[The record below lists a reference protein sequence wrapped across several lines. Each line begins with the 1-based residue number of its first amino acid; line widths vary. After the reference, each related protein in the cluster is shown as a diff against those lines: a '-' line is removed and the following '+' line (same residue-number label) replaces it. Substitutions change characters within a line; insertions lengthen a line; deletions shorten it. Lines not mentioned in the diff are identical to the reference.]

1 MENLEKYKSRFYN
14 LMESTMGDVKP
25 LITEDIDYQPAQQF
39 FQDVMSI
46 LGKKFP
52 DKVKWDTNT
61 NRIYGG
67 NKARYFMMSYFP
79 NEKKITWFDN
89 LSTIVK
95 NDGQNVLSFEIK
107 NPQTGQLVPK
117 DPNQLKKEIEEKK
130 RLISTYNFN
139 DLPNSSTPPVF

>member
-25 LITEDIDYQPAQQF
+25 LITEDIDYQPAQTF

-67 NKARYFMMSYFP
+67 NKTQFFMMSYFP
-79 NEKKITWFDN
+79 KTKTITWSDN
-89 LSTIVK
+89 YWRIVK
-95 NDGQNVLSFEIK
+95 NDGTNILTFQVK
-107 NPQTGQLVPK
+107 DKQTGQEVPK

-139 DLPNSSTPPVF
+139 DLPNSSTPPIL

>member
-1 MENLEKYKSRFYN
+1 MENLEQYKSRFYN
-14 LMESTMGDVKP
+14 LIESTMGNVKP

-39 FQDVMSI
+39 FQDIMSI

-61 NRIYGG
+61 NTIYGG
-67 NKARYFMMSYFP
+67 NKTRYFKMSYFP
-79 NEKKITWFDN
+79 NEKAITWVDN
-89 LSTIVK
+89 SDTIVK
-95 NDGQNVLSFEIK
+95 NDGTNLLRFEIK
-107 NPQTGQLVPK
+107 NNKTGQFVPK

-139 DLPNSSTPPVF
+139 DLPNSSTPPIL

>member
-25 LITEDIDYQPAQQF
+25 LITEDIDYQPAQTF

-67 NKARYFMMSYFP
+67 NKARYFMMAYLPKTQSISWIDYP
-79 NEKKITWFDN
+79 N
-89 LSTIVK
+89 TIVK
-95 NDGQNVLSFEIK
+95 NDGTNFLNFQVK
-107 NPQTGQLVPK
+107 NQTGQLVPK

>member
-1 MENLEKYKSRFYN
+1 MENLEQYKSRFYN
-14 LMESTMGDVKP
+14 LMESTMGNVKP
-25 LITEDIDYQPAQQF
+25 LITEDIDYPPAQQF
-39 FQDVMSI
+39 FQDVSSM

-52 DKVKWDTNT
+52 DKVQWNTNT

-67 NKARYFMMSYFP
+67 NNTRYFMMSYFP
-79 NEKKITWFDN
+79 ETKSITWIDN

-95 NDGQNVLSFEIK
+95 NDGTNILNFQVK
-107 NPQTGQLVPK
+107 NQTGQLVPK